1 MHMMYLSIIY
11 HIFNTIFN
19 CKQLV
24 AAAIKGLKIGKA
36 AGPAGVVG
44 EMMKAAGG
52 FGSRWMT
59 DLINN
64 IVKEGYIPDDWRK
77 SILVQG
83 ER

>member
-1 MHMMYLSIIY
+1 M
-11 HIFNTIFN
+11 
-19 CKQLV
+19 
-24 AAAIKGLKIGKA
+24 KIGKA
-36 AGPAGVVG
+36 AGPTGVVS

-77 SILVQG
+77 SILVLVYKG
-83 ER
+83 KVIHLCVSHTELLSYWSSR